1 MVFKNINRFFFSIIF
16 FSSINIQYSL
26 SQDTTNYKEP
36 SNIDVSIFRAINNS
50 RTNTFDK
57 IIFVTDKSILPVSI
71 LTPSI
76 LFTVSRINQNY
87 YDENSSVLCALSEAT
102 SVAFTYGI
110 KILVKRPR
118 PYEVLKNVKRNKDD
132 LAFTDPYSF
141 PSGHTST
148 AFSIATSLT
157 LRYPD
162 KPFLITGLYFYSTV
176 IALGRIYLGVHY
188 PTDVLGGMLIGA
200 GSAVLIHSL
209 RKEIISGKNSL
220 FNERGRE
227 DKNSNSN
234 LTSFIL
240 LSFVTS
246 DVVNYFLTNS
256 DSKFLN
262 KVRMDLSNS
271 DYYKINLSYQF

>member
-1 MVFKNINRFFFSIIF
+1 MVFKNINRFFLSIIF
-16 FSSINIQYSL
+16 FSSINIQYSY

-36 SNIDVSIFRAINNS
+36 SNLDVSIFRAINNS
-50 RTNTFDK
+50 RTNVFDK
-57 IIFVTDKSILPVSI
+57 IVFVTDKSILPVSI
-71 LTPSI
+71 LIPSI
-76 LFTVSRINQNY
+76 LFTVSRINKNY

-102 SVAFTYGI
+102 SVAFTFGI
-110 KILVKRPR
+110 KMLVKRPR
-118 PYEVLKNVKRNKDD
+118 PFVVLKDVKRNKDD
-132 LAFTDPYSF
+132 LSFTDPYSF

-246 DVVNYFLTNS
+246 DVVNYFLTKS

>member
-1 MVFKNINRFFFSIIF
+1 MKFFLGVLLVLNFQIPF
-16 FSSINIQYSL
+16 SL

-36 SNIDVSIFRAINNS
+36 SNFDVSIFRAINNS

-57 IIFVTDKSILPVSI
+57 IIFITDKSILPVSI
-71 LTPSI
+71 LTPPI
-76 LFTVSRINQNY
+76 LFTISRINKNY

-102 SVAFTYGI
+102 SAAFTFGI
-110 KILVKRPR
+110 KMLVKRPR
-118 PYEVLKNVKRNKDD
+118 PYEVLKDVKRNKDD

-141 PSGHTST
+141 PSNHTST

>member
-1 MVFKNINRFFFSIIF
+1 MVFKNINRFFLSIIF
-16 FSSINIQYSL
+16 FSSINIQYSY

-36 SNIDVSIFRAINNS
+36 SNLDVSIFRAINNS
-50 RTNTFDK
+50 RTNVFDK
-57 IIFVTDKSILPVSI
+57 IVFVTDKSILPVSI
-71 LTPSI
+71 LIPSI
-76 LFTVSRINQNY
+76 LFTVSRINKNY

-102 SVAFTYGI
+102 SVAFTFGI
-110 KILVKRPR
+110 KMLVKRPR
-118 PYEVLKNVKRNKDD
+118 PFVVLKDVKRNKDD
-132 LAFTDPYSF
+132 LSFTDPYSF
-141 PSGHTST
+141 PSVHTST

-246 DVVNYFLTNS
+246 DVVNYFLTKS

>member
-16 FSSINIQYSL
+16 FSSVNIQYSY

-36 SNIDVSIFRAINNS
+36 SNLDVSIFRAINNS
-50 RTNTFDK
+50 RTNIFDK
-57 IIFVTDKSILPVSI
+57 IIFITDKSILPVSI
-71 LTPSI
+71 LTPPI
-76 LFTVSRINQNY
+76 LFTVSRINKNY

-118 PYEVLKNVKRNKDD
+118 PFVVLKDVKRNKDD

-141 PSGHTST
+141 PSNHTST

-162 KPFLITGLYFYSTV
+162 KPLLITGLYLYSTV

-234 LTSFIL
+234 LSSLIL

>member
-246 DVVNYFLTNS
+246 DVVNYFLTKS